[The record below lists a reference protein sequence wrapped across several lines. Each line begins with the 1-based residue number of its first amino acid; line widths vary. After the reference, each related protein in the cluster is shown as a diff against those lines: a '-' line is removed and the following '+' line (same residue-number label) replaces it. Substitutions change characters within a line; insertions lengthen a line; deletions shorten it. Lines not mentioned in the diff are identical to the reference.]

1 VIEVETMTTDVA
13 TREPTDIWSQIDHA
27 FDDLRYHF
35 LDAFGSAPARIFRT
49 DGTAARAARVDV
61 MDTGRSYKILA
72 EVPGIPKENLE
83 LKVRGSTVE
92 IRGEM
97 EQAKE
102 SNEGEYLHRE
112 RGYTAFYRR
121 LDLPEEVVGTEAKA
135 KMNHGL
141 LELELPKVRP
151 GPDSTEVKI
160 AIQ

>member
-1 VIEVETMTTDVA
+1 MTTEIVN
-13 TREPTDIWSQIDHA
+13 RPTTDLWSQIDRA
-27 FDDLRYHF
+27 FDDLHYHF
-35 LDAFGSAPARIFRT
+35 LDAFGGAPARILRG
-49 DGTAARAARVDV
+49 DMPEARAARVDV
-61 MDTGRSYKILA
+61 VDTGTSYRIVA

-92 IRGEM
+92 IRGQF

-102 SNEGEYLHRE
+102 STEAEYLHRE
-112 RGYTAFYRR
+112 RFYNGFYRR

-141 LELELPKVRP
+141 LELELPKVHP
-151 GPDSTEVKI
+151 APEAGEVKI

>member
-1 VIEVETMTTDVA
+1 MTTEIMNRPASDL
-13 TREPTDIWSQIDHA
+13 WSQIDRA
-27 FDDLRYHF
+27 FDDLHYHF
-35 LDAFGSAPARIFRT
+35 LDAFGGAPARLFRGEMP
-49 DGTAARAARVDV
+49 DARAARVDV
-61 MDTGRSYKILA
+61 VDTGTSYRILA

-92 IRGEM
+92 IRGQF

-102 SNEGEYLHRE
+102 SNDTEYLHRE
-112 RGYTAFYRR
+112 RFYNGFYRR

-141 LELELPKVRP
+141 LELELPKVHP
-151 GPDSTEVKI
+151 APEAGEVKI